1 MGYPDSQ
8 DVIDKLKGKKGIKR
22 EIPELQASIEPE
34 EVMDKLEG
42 KKHLNGNVTRVTSV
56 TESSQDSGTL
66 FYFEILRMDM

>member
-22 EIPELQASIEPE
+22 EIPKLQASIEPE

-42 KKHLNGNVTRVTSV
+42 KKHLNGNV
-56 TESSQDSGTL
+56 
-66 FYFEILRMDM
+66 